1 MGKELTK
8 CKGQGVGGTKP
19 FQVCPKP
26 EMKRVWGGVGRRRHA
41 PLREAPTRALPY
53 AELSPNPR
61 PGSDPVTARE
71 PVWRKVDREPASR
84 AGRGRWNLA
93 ARGENVSLAAA
104 VTCPVVSIPRGWL
117 WSEVCLWLLPTL
129 FPQSLSLRGSY
140 SAKRSPPKLHHLAKK
155 EKGKKKKR
163 KSRVCARGSGRAR
176 PRLRPVTAARGS
188 QPGRSAALGSRGL
201 GRVATD
207 ICTVLQRTARTP
219 SPPAL
224 GPAAAP
230 PPASDPPISPRA
242 VSLRSLQDQGEW
254 KGECHQRASGL
265 QGNHINLARH
275 ASAHTPCVTALPSV
289 T

>member
-26 EMKRVWGGVGRRRHA
+26 ELKRVWGGVGRRRHA

-140 SAKRSPPKLHHLAKK
+140 SAKRSPPKLHHLDQIRGSELDIQLRLSSQHRA
-155 EKGKKKKR
+155 R
-163 KSRVCARGSGRAR
+163 RRCCSRSRAPRSAARRSWTRRRRRRRRPPDSWCCRWPIGSSPGSGRC
-176 PRLRPVTAARGS
+176 P
-188 QPGRSAALGSRGL
+188 
-201 GRVATD
+201 
-207 ICTVLQRTARTP
+207 
-219 SPPAL
+219 
-224 GPAAAP
+224 
-230 PPASDPPISPRA
+230 
-242 VSLRSLQDQGEW
+242 W
-254 KGECHQRASGL
+254 
-265 QGNHINLARH
+265 
-275 ASAHTPCVTALPSV
+275 
-289 T
+289 

>member
-1 MGKELTK
+1 M
-8 CKGQGVGGTKP
+8 
-19 FQVCPKP
+19 
-26 EMKRVWGGVGRRRHA
+26 
-41 PLREAPTRALPY
+41 
-53 AELSPNPR
+53 
-61 PGSDPVTARE
+61 TARE

-104 VTCPVVSIPRGWL
+104 VTCPVVSLPRGWL

-155 EKGKKKKR
+155 ERGKKKKKR

-188 QPGRSAALGSRGL
+188 QPGRSAALGSQGL

-230 PPASDPPISPRA
+230 PRPPTPRFHRGPSPSAHSRI
-242 VSLRSLQDQGEW
+242 
-254 KGECHQRASGL
+254 KASGKVNATSGQVASRGTILTL
-265 QGNHINLARH
+265 QGTHLPTRPV
-275 ASAHTPCVTALPSV
+275 SQPCQA
-289 T
+289 

>member
-26 EMKRVWGGVGRRRHA
+26 ELKRVWGGVGRRRHA

-155 EKGKKKKR
+155 EKGKKKKKKIPCVR
-163 KSRVCARGSGRAR
+163 PRVRQGSPSASAGDSRPGIAARAERGPGLPGAGSG
-176 PRLRPVTAARGS
+176 G
-188 QPGRSAALGSRGL
+188 
-201 GRVATD
+201 
-207 ICTVLQRTARTP
+207 
-219 SPPAL
+219 
-224 GPAAAP
+224 
-230 PPASDPPISPRA
+230 
-242 VSLRSLQDQGEW
+242 
-254 KGECHQRASGL
+254 H
-265 QGNHINLARH
+265 
-275 ASAHTPCVTALPSV
+275 
-289 T
+289 